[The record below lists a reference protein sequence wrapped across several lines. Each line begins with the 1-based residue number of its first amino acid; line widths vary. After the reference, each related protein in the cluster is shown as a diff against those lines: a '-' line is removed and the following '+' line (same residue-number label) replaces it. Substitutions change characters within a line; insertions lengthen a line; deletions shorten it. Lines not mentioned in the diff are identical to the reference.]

1 MNKRQVFKQVAIHLL
16 SQNKKSESFDDQNR
30 CLYRSGYL
38 SCAVGCLIS
47 DDYYRETLEDQCADS
62 IQVKEA
68 IANSL
73 KTTINA
79 KDVSILRL
87 LQRIHDDEEIED
99 WDKCLETLSKDL
111 FNKNLDELGVT
122 A

>member
-1 MNKRQVFKQVAIHLL
+1 MNKRQVFKQVATHLL
-16 SQNKKSESFDDQNR
+16 SQNEKSEALDDRNR

-47 DDYYRETLEDQCADS
+47 DDYYCETLEDLCADS
-62 IQVKEA
+62 IRVKKA
-68 IANSL
+68 ISNSL

-79 KDVSILRL
+79 KDVSILLL
-87 LQRIHDDEEIED
+87 LQRIHDEEEIED
-99 WDKCLETLSKDL
+99 WDKCLETFSKDL

-122 A
+122 T